1 MYRTIIKPVV
11 MYASE
16 TWVLKEYEIKIL
28 SIWERNISRKIYRAK
43 KEGNNGKFGIIR
55 N

>member
-1 MYRTIIKPVV
+1 MYRTIIKPVA

-16 TWVLKEYEIKIL
+16 TWVLKYEIKML

-43 KEGNNGKFGIIR
+43 KEGNNGKFGIIS